1 MTPALPKPI
10 ADYVG
15 ANAQLDVDGMLKP
28 FAADAVL
35 SDNGRRHE
43 GHAELRTLFEDEVIA
58 VKAIFTPDAVRHE
71 DGQVVVEG
79 PAHGDFK
86 GSPIRFIYRFT
97 LENEARRVVLDG
109 LGGIPIGRAAEPYEV
124 ADLIAYLASDRAAAI
139 HGAEFVIDGGTV
151 RTV

>member
-1 MTPALPKPI
+1 MAPALPEPI
-10 ADYVG
+10 AAYVE
-15 ANAQLDVDGMLKP
+15 ANARLDLDGMLKP

-35 SDNGRRHE
+35 SDNGTRHE
-43 GHAELRTLFEDEVIA
+43 GHAELRTLFKDEVIA

-97 LENEARRVVLDG
+97 LENDA
-109 LGGIPIGRAAEPYEV
+109 IRALEIT
-124 ADLIAYLASDRAAAI
+124 L
-139 HGAEFVIDGGTV
+139 
-151 RTV
+151 